1 MENSA
6 NLEKVES
13 TEENKTTSVANAD
26 ATQKTVATPAES
38 VQNKANANST
48 LKKMKQ
54 LISASKLIEV
64 GAHIGLNPRKWNP
77 KMKPYIYTRRSN
89 NHVIDI
95 VKSLVYLN
103 KTYSFLQ
110 ETTKNGGRVLIVGT
124 NGKML
129 KDVIKDEAKRGQ
141 AYYVTQRWLGGT
153 LTNFKNISK
162 SIKKLN
168 DNLQLQKTG
177 EIEKYTKKEQ
187 IGIRRETEKLMK
199 FYGGI
204 RTMRKLPNAIIVL
217 DPNHDLNAIIEARK
231 LQIPVIALANTNANP
246 DLIDYIIPINNYSI
260 RSIMLILGVLI
271 DAIAEAKDEPV
282 KYVGKPDEEIVLLDV
297 HTKRVF
303 NGENMPR
310 AYLNHNHQNGGY
322 NRQQTQAPEPQ
333 KQLEKET
340 NIEAK

>member
-1 MENSA
+1 MEKSA
-6 NLEKVES
+6 NIEKVES
-13 TEENKTTSVANAD
+13 TVEVETVANAD
-26 ATQKTVATPAES
+26 ATTKTVATPAES

-48 LKKMKQ
+48 LKKMKP
-54 LISASKLIEV
+54 LVSAAKLIEV

-77 KMKPYIYTRRSN
+77 KMKQYIYTKRSN

-95 VKSLVYLN
+95 LKSLVYLN
-103 KTYSFLQ
+103 KAYLFLQ
-110 ETTKNGGRVLIVGT
+110 EMTKNGGRALIVGT

-187 IGIRRETEKLMK
+187 IQIRKETEKLMK

-204 RTMRKLPNAIIVL
+204 RTMRKLPSALIVL

-231 LQIPVIALANTNANP
+231 LQIPVISLANTNANP
-246 DLIDYIIPINNYSI
+246 DIIDYIIPINNYSI

-271 DAIAEAKDEPV
+271 DAIAEAKEEPV
-282 KYVGKPDEEIVLLDV
+282 KYVGKPDDEIVLPEI

-303 NGENMPR
+303 NGEGMQR
-310 AYLNHNHQNGGY
+310 AYMNHN
-322 NRQQTQAPEPQ
+322 RQSTYDTQHN
-333 KQLEKET
+333 KQPNSTSMPKNET
-340 NIEAK
+340 NQEAANK

>member
-1 MENSA
+1 MEKSA
-6 NLEKVES
+6 NIEKVES
-13 TEENKTTSVANAD
+13 TVEVETVANAD
-26 ATQKTVATPAES
+26 ATTKTVATPAES

-48 LKKMKQ
+48 LKKMKP
-54 LISASKLIEV
+54 LVSAAKLIEV

-77 KMKPYIYTRRSN
+77 KMKQYIYTKRSN

-95 VKSLVYLN
+95 LKSLVYLN
-103 KTYSFLQ
+103 KAYLFLQ
-110 ETTKNGGRVLIVGT
+110 EMTKNGGRALIVGT

-187 IGIRRETEKLMK
+187 IQIRKETEKLMK

-204 RTMRKLPNAIIVL
+204 RTMRKLPSALIVL
-217 DPNHDLNAIIEARK
+217 I
-231 LQIPVIALANTNANP
+231 
-246 DLIDYIIPINNYSI
+246 
-260 RSIMLILGVLI
+260 
-271 DAIAEAKDEPV
+271 
-282 KYVGKPDEEIVLLDV
+282 
-297 HTKRVF
+297 
-303 NGENMPR
+303 
-310 AYLNHNHQNGGY
+310 
-322 NRQQTQAPEPQ
+322 QTM
-333 KQLEKET
+333 T
-340 NIEAK
+340 